1 MAGNS
6 RNQSLLFFCV
16 AAAIAGA
23 AYAVPVSQGAAQ
35 GMDVMGDSAAQTGA
49 VINSEADTTIADL
62 APDADTPVVPAA
74 EAVPENPATP
84 LAPPAFRQEG
94 QLDID
99 CLPEDLLAKLRDAH
113 GPSVMARA
121 CLPECLPPP
130 YGLSQKQLDDLYSRY
145 GVVWCRSCVQISGH
159 LPLKDVSRIEEEGD
173 IQLCSTP
180 PSQMPRPGSLS
191 GNVVKSF
198 SRIRGLYRAMPTMRE
213 DEDAIAVVIGN
224 HTYENLPAA
233 RTARHDAGAMYLFLT
248 EHMGFRQDQ
257 VIDLQNAGRADLER
271 VFGPVPGSDG
281 ELKRL
286 VQARP
291 NARVFVY
298 FSGHGAVNASQDEA
312 YLLPVEAEAYRE
324 ERRGYPLSTLYAN
337 LAELGAEQVVVLLES
352 SFGRDHGNYIL
363 PPNIPET
370 KRSALPG
377 KAQSP
382 LTVLVSAD
390 RGQRALIDLEYD
402 IGLFTRYLIEGL
414 SGNADLAPVGNG
426 DGAVD
431 SAELHAY
438 TAAMVRLAAQKTFGL
453 LQSPELSSA
462 GTTVL
467 KAPKRSSDSTE
478 QG

>member
-1 MAGNS
+1 
-6 RNQSLLFFCV
+6 
-16 AAAIAGA
+16 
-23 AYAVPVSQGAAQ
+23 
-35 GMDVMGDSAAQTGA
+35 
-49 VINSEADTTIADL
+49 
-62 APDADTPVVPAA
+62 
-74 EAVPENPATP
+74 
-84 LAPPAFRQEG
+84 
-94 QLDID
+94 
-99 CLPEDLLAKLRDAH
+99 
-113 GPSVMARA
+113 
-121 CLPECLPPP
+121 
-130 YGLSQKQLDDLYSRY
+130 
-145 GVVWCRSCVQISGH
+145 
-159 LPLKDVSRIEEEGD
+159 
-173 IQLCSTP
+173 
-180 PSQMPRPGSLS
+180 
-191 GNVVKSF
+191 VVKSF
-198 SRIRGLYRAMPTMRE
+198 SRIRELYRAMPTMPE
-213 DEDAIAVVIGN
+213 HENAIAVVVGN
-224 HTYENLPAA
+224 QTYKNLPAA
-233 RTARHDAGAMYLFLT
+233 RTARNDAGAMYLFLT

-257 VIDLQNAGRADLER
+257 VIDLQNARRADLER

-324 ERRGYPLSTLYAN
+324 ERWGYPLSTLYAN
-337 LAELGAEQVVVLLES
+337 LAGSGAEQVVVLLES

-363 PPNIPET
+363 SPNIPET
-370 KRSALPG
+370 KRSALPEE
-377 KAQSP
+377 AQSP

-402 IGLFTRYLIEGL
+402 LGLFTRYLIEGL

-426 DGAVD
+426 DGVVD

-462 GTTVL
+462 GTAVM
-467 KAPKRSSDSTE
+467 KAPKRTSDSAK